1 MSYSLALQTQTLLV
15 RDVAGTYVPA
25 NADDILAAARGVIQ
39 DKYRRGV
46 DLSSPAA
53 VKEYLTILLSA
64 YEHEVF
70 TVLFLDVQNRLI
82 ACRELFR
89 GTVSQTS
96 VYPREVVKEALLHN
110 AAAIICAHNHPSGN
124 PEPSQ
129 ADQAITNTLR
139 TALSLVDVRLLDHII
154 VAGNQSLSFAER
166 GLL

>member
-1 MSYSLALQTQTLLV
+1 MSYSLTQQTQTLLV
-15 RDVAGTYVPA
+15 RDFAGTYVPA
-25 NADDILAAARGVIQ
+25 NAEDILAAARRVIQ

-46 DLSSPAA
+46 DLSSPTA
-53 VKEYLTILLSA
+53 VREYLTVLLGA

-70 TVLFLDVQNRLI
+70 TVLFLDAHFRLI
-82 ACRELFR
+82 ACREMFR

-96 VYPREVVKEALLHN
+96 VYPREVVKEALQHN
-110 AAAIICAHNHPSGN
+110 AAAIMCAHNHPSGN

-129 ADQAITNTLR
+129 ADQMITNTLR

-154 VAGNQSLSFAER
+154 VAGNQSLSFSER